1 MLLRFL
7 RRSYGGRAWAGLV
20 HLVIGF
26 PIGLLGFLYL
36 LVFVAGTA
44 SLIGPFFLC
53 AGILGARWLGAA
65 HRWLARMLLGVEVE
79 PPPPV
84 QEQPGAFGW
93 FRSAL
98 GDGPGWRALGYLAL
112 KVPLGILDFVVF
124 LIFWLYGALFVTY
137 PLWFRTSRGT
147 DTHGREDV
155 GVTMGDLV
163 FNSVPRAL
171 ILSGVG
177 VLLLLVAP
185 WPTRMVLRADVSL
198 MRRLLGPTRADELLR
213 TRAQVADD
221 SAASLRR
228 IERDLHDGAQT
239 QLISLAMQ
247 LGLAKEE
254 LRGGDVDAAVELVDT
269 AHRNAKQAL
278 EDLRDLVRGIHPP
291 VLDSGLAPALQTLA
305 ARSGVPVQVDVVL
318 VDRPSPAIETI
329 AYFTAAELLA
339 NVAKHSRARAV
350 SLTVTQSRRG
360 WLRLVVSDDGVG
372 GAHLGGGL
380 TGLDDR
386 IRAVDGRLE
395 LASPHGG
402 PTVVSVE
409 LPVRV

>member
-7 RRSYGGRAWAGLV
+7 RANYGGRAWAGPV
-20 HLVIGF
+20 HLAIGF
-26 PIGLLGFLYL
+26 PIGLLGSLY
-36 LVFVAGTA
+36 VIVVIAGTA
-44 SLIGPFFLC
+44 SLIGIVVLC
-53 AGILGARWLGAA
+53 AGVLGARWLGSA
-65 HRWLARMLLGVEVE
+65 HRWLARHLHGVSIE

-84 QEQPGAFGW
+84 HRQPGVLGW

-98 GDGPGWRALGYLAL
+98 GDGPGWRTLVYLVVKEPISIIGL
-112 KVPLGILDFVVF
+112 VIFVN
-124 LIFWLYGALFVTY
+124 FWLSGALLLTY
-137 PLWFRTSRGT
+137 PLWFRTSRGM
-147 DTHGREDV
+147 DTHEREYV

-177 VLLLLVAP
+177 VLLLLAAP
-185 WPTRMVLRADVSL
+185 WPTRLILKADIAL
-198 MRRLLGPTRADELLR
+198 MRSLLGPTRAEDLLR
-213 TRAQVADD
+213 TRAQVADG

-239 QLISLAMQ
+239 QLISLALH

-254 LRGGDVDAAVELVDT
+254 LRSGDKGAALELVDT

-278 EDLRDLVRGIHPP
+278 EELRDLVRGIHPP
-291 VLDSGLAPALQTLA
+291 MLDSGLAPALQTLA
-305 ARSGVPVQVDVVL
+305 ARSGVPVQVDVAL
-318 VDRPSPAIETI
+318 ADRPSPAIETI

-350 SLTVTQSRRG
+350 SLTVTQSRPG
-360 WLRLVVSDDGVG
+360 WLRLVVRDDGVG

-386 IRAVDGRLE
+386 IRAVDGRLD
-395 LASPHGG
+395 LTSPPGG